1 MKISFWVVNLL
12 AALLVTSPAQ
22 SAPNDIQVNKYK
34 TYQDSITAIF
44 DDGNTSLY
52 IFGSAYD
59 NSQSERNL
67 SFDIRSIS
75 KNYEID
81 WQISCH
87 YTSNDNELSITKIN
101 GKHTLNLQ
109 ATIDPTDPQCS
120 SYNVPAPIVIDLSG
134 KETDESKDARTGQ
147 GKSWDH
153 GFFWEY
159 KYKSQWS
166 SAEITGTFNSINLPW
181 RGGFGTNRNIERTKV
196 K

>member
-1 MKISFWVVNLL
+1 MKISFWMVCLL
-12 AALLVTSPAQ
+12 ATLLVISSAQ
-22 SAPNDIQVNKYK
+22 SAPNNIQVNKYK
-34 TYQDSITAIF
+34 TYQDNITAIS

-59 NSQSERNL
+59 NSQSERSL

-75 KNYEID
+75 KNHEID

-87 YTSNDNELSITKIN
+87 YTSNDNELSITKVN

-109 ATIDPTDPQCS
+109 ATIDPTDPQCN
-120 SYNVPAPIVIDLSG
+120 SYNVLAPIVIDLSG
-134 KETDESKDARTGQ
+134 KETDESKDASTGQ

-153 GFFWEY
+153 GSFREY

-181 RGGFGTNRNIERTKV
+181 RGSFGTNRNIEHTKV